1 MYRKFLSLSLAILF
15 ALSLVACSPDTAS
28 DDPVSQEQSSA
39 DATDPTHFYEE
50 VSDLITVDAKVIGR
64 TPGEIPSVYVGTQPE
79 LNRETFDRFLSALG
93 DSVAEVLTD
102 QSTSEY
108 SVFVAKTKNGAY
120 TDSSID
126 FGFGY
131 QVSYS
136 ADSHTPYSVAVNN
149 YGPYRRAMYE
159 DYDNTE
165 LFTTPKSFAFGSSE
179 EIDAQVRK
187 VLAVLGIE
195 NAVLV
200 ETLYLDH
207 TILAEAEQAQ
217 AMQDKAAIA
226 GNELTLKDS
235 WTSADDAYFLT
246 YEIGCQGVQMTPT
259 FDPVGS
265 VEAYMPSQIE
275 VIWGEKGC
283 IYLMVNNPW
292 IFGEVVETGA
302 TLITAREA
310 LEEALAI
317 LNLAPTDYERVVNE
331 VSLRYYYA
339 QDGDR
344 YLLRPCWNISV
355 LSLDVQH
362 YFMGEPTSEPRDYL
376 NYILLDA
383 YTGQEL

>member
-1 MYRKFLSLSLAILF
+1 MYRKLLTLSLAVLF
-15 ALSLVACSPDTAS
+15 ALSLVACNPEVSA
-28 DDPVSQEQSSA
+28 DDPVNQGQSSA
-39 DATDPTHFYEE
+39 DTTDPTYFYEE

-79 LNRETFDRFLSALG
+79 LNRETFDRCLSWLG
-93 DSVAEVLTD
+93 DSVTEVLTE

-120 TDSSID
+120 TDGETYGD
-126 FGFGY
+126 LGY
-131 QVSYS
+131 KFSYS
-136 ADSHTPYSVAVNN
+136 ADSYTPYSVAVKN
-149 YGPYRRAMYE
+149 YGPYQRAMYE
-159 DYDNTE
+159 EYDNTE
-165 LFTTPKSFAFGSSE
+165 LYTMPKSFAFGSPE
-179 EIDAQVRK
+179 EIDAQVREL
-187 VLAVLGIE
+187 LAVLGIE

-207 TILAEAEQAQ
+207 SVLAEAEQAQ
-217 AMQDKAAIA
+217 AMQDKEAIA
-226 GNELTLKDS
+226 GKELPLKGS
-235 WTSADDAYFLT
+235 WTSADDAYYLT
-246 YEIGCQGVQMTPT
+246 YEIGYQGVQMTPT

-265 VEAYMPSQIE
+265 VEAYVASQID
-275 VIWGEKGC
+275 VIWGAEGC
-283 IYLMVNNPW
+283 IYLMVYNPW
-292 IFGEVVETGA
+292 IFGEVVETGT
-302 TLITAREA
+302 TLMTAQEA

-317 LNLAPTDYERVVNE
+317 LNLAPTDYERVINE

-355 LSLDVQH
+355 LSLDVPQI
-362 YFMGEPTSEPRDYL
+362 FMGQESGEPMDEL